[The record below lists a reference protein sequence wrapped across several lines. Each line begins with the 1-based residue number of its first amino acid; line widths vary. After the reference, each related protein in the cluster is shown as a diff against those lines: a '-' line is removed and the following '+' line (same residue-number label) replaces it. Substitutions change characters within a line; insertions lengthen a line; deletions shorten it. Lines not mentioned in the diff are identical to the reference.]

1 MRLQIFVQDEVEK
14 DAKAIRAAKNAKT
27 KKTLEKFQAIQ
38 KDLQQTV
45 SEVSLEM
52 ILGAPI
58 LFLYIMSNYRSMMA
72 ELLYNVSSD
81 LGSIH

>member
-1 MRLQIFVQDEVEK
+1 MWQKFLVQDEVEK

-45 SEVSLEM
+45 SEVSLKM
-52 ILGAPI
+52 VPVTSI
-58 LFLYIMSNYRSMMA
+58 LFLYFVSN
-72 ELLYNVSSD
+72 LLYGTIFFKDTHQELMLV
-81 LGSIH
+81 L